1 MVGAPNTAAQQG
13 GRPNIG
19 HGACQQETQAQI
31 QEERNRAAAAQAADG
46 KRKINAK
53 TMVKAKVSGDDPER
67 GEWTL
72 EEAPEG
78 LKDVKDA
85 NALIATREVSE
96 GSIPGSNLGLE
107 S

>member
-1 MVGAPNTAAQQG
+1 
-13 GRPNIG
+13 
-19 HGACQQETQAQI
+19 
-31 QEERNRAAAAQAADG
+31 
-46 KRKINAK
+46 
-53 TMVKAKVSGDDPER
+53 MVKAKVSGDDPER